1 MGEYRRGAQAVYDIK
16 YHLVWITKYRYKV
29 LRGRVAERTRD
40 LIRQSC
46 QAPMTKIEFDDQSIW
61 RINERPEG
69 KTQKGGKGTG
79 TEGGQEPK
87 GGVRSFGEARK
98 EGTGCC
104 SLRKAC
110 LCERI
115 VARWQEPGK
124 RKRALL
130 ESNPP
135 RNTRLRTHRNDERG
149 VRPPCRIPSSPTP
162 DRIDRSAPAW
172 KTPAALSRR
181 PARRERFFELYGR
194 HVP

>member
-1 MGEYRRGAQAVYDIK
+1 MRRAGGRGGWFAFGDVAAAKPVAGVPGPVGAGWDRSVRGCEKLGTVHGAPLVSAANKAVM
-16 YHLVWITKYRYKV
+16 RAV
-29 LRGRVAERTRD
+29 L
-40 LIRQSC
+40 
-46 QAPMTKIEFDDQSIW
+46 
-61 RINERPEG
+61 
-69 KTQKGGKGTG
+69 GTVPVFG
-79 TEGGQEPK
+79 WDRSLT
-87 GGVRSFGEARK
+87 GVRSFGEARK

-115 VARWQEPGK
+115 VARWQQPGK
-124 RKRALL
+124 RRRALL
-130 ESNPP
+130 ESTPP

-149 VRPPCRIPSSPTP
+149 VRPQCRIPSSPTP

-181 PARRERFFELYGR
+181 PVRRERFFELHGR